1 MKRIANNTDEFIS
14 RVGVVLTDALN
25 TDAGMDLLKMGV
37 RLQAAKGQEL
47 DVDAVKKDVALFVFY
62 SALKENKS
70 LMDEFAYHI
79 YNDIRKEA

>member
-14 RVGVVLTDALN
+14 RVGAVLTDALN

-37 RLQAAKGQEL
+37 RLQAAKGHDL

-70 LMDEFAYHI
+70 LMDEFSYHI